1 MKIKFLQKTFIGT
14 GGNIFT
20 GEERDVDPEV
30 AQKLIAR
37 GIAEEVKSS
46 GGRKKKMSLSD
57 RAVAADD
64 LEIPE
69 AE

>member
-1 MKIKFLQKTFIGT
+1 MKIKFLEKTFIGT

-20 GEERDVDPEV
+20 GEERDIEDSL

-37 GIAEEVKSS
+37 GVAEEVKRA
-46 GGRKKKMSLSD
+46 RKKMKFAD
-57 RAVAADD
+57 RAVDSDD

>member
-1 MKIKFLQKTFIGT
+1 MKIKFLEKTFIGT

-20 GEERDVDPEV
+20 GEERDIDDTL
-30 AQKLIAR
+30 AQKLIDR
-37 GIAEEVKSS
+37 GVAKEVKR
-46 GGRKKKMSLSD
+46 GRKKMKLSD
-57 RAVAADD
+57 RAVASDD

>member
-20 GEERDVDPEV
+20 GEERDVDDV
-30 AQKLIAR
+30 LAQNLISR

-46 GGRKKKMSLSD
+46 AGRKKKMSLVD
-57 RAVAADD
+57 RAVDADD
-64 LEIPE
+64 LEAPE

>member
-1 MKIKFLQKTFIGT
+1 MKVKFLQKTFIGT

-37 GIAEEVKSS
+37 GVAEEVKSG
-46 GGRKKKMSLSD
+46 GGRKKKMSLAD
-57 RAVAADD
+57 RAVDADD
-64 LEIPE
+64 LEVPE

>member
-1 MKIKFLQKTFIGT
+1 MKIKFLEKTFIGT

-20 GEERDVDPEV
+20 GEERDIEDAL

-37 GIAEEVKSS
+37 GVAEEVKRA
-46 GGRKKKMSLSD
+46 RKKMKLSD
-57 RAVAADD
+57 RAIDFDD

>member
-1 MKIKFLQKTFIGT
+1 MKIKFLEKTFIGT

-20 GEERDVDPEV
+20 GEERDIEDVL
-30 AQKLIAR
+30 AQKLIDR
-37 GIAEEVKSS
+37 GVAKEVKR
-46 GGRKKKMSLSD
+46 GRKKMKLSD
-57 RAVAADD
+57 RAVASDD

>member
-1 MKIKFLQKTFIGT
+1 MKIKFLEKTFIGT

-20 GEERDVDPEV
+20 GEERDIEDAL

-37 GIAEEVKSS
+37 GVAEEVKRA
-46 GGRKKKMSLSD
+46 RKKMKFAD
-57 RAVAADD
+57 RAVDSDD

>member
-1 MKIKFLQKTFIGT
+1 MKIKFLEKTFIGT

-20 GEERDVDPEV
+20 GEERDIEDVL
-30 AQKLIAR
+30 AQKLIDR
-37 GIAEEVKSS
+37 GVAKEVKR
-46 GGRKKKMSLSD
+46 GRKKIKLAD
-57 RAVAADD
+57 RAVASDD

>member
-1 MKIKFLQKTFIGT
+1 MKIKFLEKTFIGT

-20 GEERDVDPEV
+20 GEERDIEDVL
-30 AQKLIAR
+30 AQKLIDR
-37 GIAEEVKSS
+37 GVAEEVKR
-46 GGRKKKMSLSD
+46 GRKKMKLSD
-57 RAVAADD
+57 RAVASDD

>member
-1 MKIKFLQKTFIGT
+1 MKIKFLEKTFIGT

-20 GEERDVDPEV
+20 GEERDIEDAL

-37 GIAEEVKSS
+37 GVAEEVKRA
-46 GGRKKKMSLSD
+46 RKKMKFSD
-57 RAVAADD
+57 RAVDSDD

>member
-1 MKIKFLQKTFIGT
+1 MKIKFLEKTFIGT

-20 GEERDVDPEV
+20 GEERDIEDAL

-37 GIAEEVKSS
+37 GVAEEVKRA
-46 GGRKKKMSLSD
+46 RKKMKLSD
-57 RAVAADD
+57 RAVASDD

>member
-1 MKIKFLQKTFIGT
+1 MKVKFLQKTFIGT

-37 GIAEEVKSS
+37 GVAEEVKRS
-46 GGRKKKMSLSD
+46 GGRKKKVSLAD

-64 LEIPE
+64 LEAPE

>member
-37 GIAEEVKSS
+37 GVAEEVKSS
-46 GGRKKKMSLSD
+46 GGRKKKMSFSD